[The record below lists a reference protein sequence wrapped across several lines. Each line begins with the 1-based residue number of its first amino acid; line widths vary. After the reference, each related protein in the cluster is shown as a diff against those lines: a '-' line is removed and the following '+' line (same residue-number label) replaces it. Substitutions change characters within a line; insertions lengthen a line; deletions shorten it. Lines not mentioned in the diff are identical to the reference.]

1 MLNRHLKPLLIEWR
15 DITQG
20 AYPDFVRQAKPGPLS
35 GVLPIFSFHTVTPDG
50 FEAELKFL
58 KDNGYHTVIADEA
71 VRFVKGELELPE
83 QSVMLSFDDGRL
95 SVWAVIYP
103 LLKKYGF
110 RATVFLTPDLVRPT
124 EGLSPNLEDVWKGR
138 AELSD
143 IAGCDQFAEPAISWQ
158 EAAEM
163 EDSGVIDFQGHT
175 LGHRRIPVGPKI
187 VDFVHPGRIKHFFF
201 RFQIPWMREG
211 ENDPYRLS
219 QWLGAPV
226 YESAPFYH
234 EGKLYLEDVSLRQV
248 CVGYVQ
254 SNGGESFFDQPDWRK
269 QLEDVVDSHAKETNA
284 WESESD
290 QKIRMARDLKACKEK
305 IESHLPGK
313 KVTHL
318 AYPWGGGCPASIE
331 ASKETGYV
339 SNFWSTIPGQ
349 PINKPGDDATH
360 LVRLK
365 HDFIWRLPGKGRKSF
380 LNTFGQKFLR
390 RAMGRLD
397 Y

>member
-1 MLNRHLKPLLIEWR
+1 MISRHLKPLLIEWR

-20 AYPDFVRQAKPGPLS
+20 AYPDFVRQVRPEPLY
-35 GVLPIFSFHTVTPDG
+35 GILPIFSFHTMTPDG

-58 KDNGYHTVIADEA
+58 KDNGYHTVVADEA
-71 VRFVKGELELPE
+71 GRFVKGELELPE
-83 QSVMLSFDDGRL
+83 QSVMLSVDDGRL

-124 EGLSPNLEDVWKGR
+124 EGLSPNLDDVWNGK
-138 AELSD
+138 AKEFD
-143 IAGCDQFAEPAISWQ
+143 ITGCDQFEEPAISWQ
-158 EAAEM
+158 EAVVM
-163 EDSGVIDFQGHT
+163 EESGVIDFQGHT
-175 LGHRRIPVGPKI
+175 LGHRRIPIGPKI
-187 VDFVHPGRIKHFFF
+187 VDFVHPGRITQFFF

-211 ENDPYRLS
+211 ENNLYRLN

-234 EGKLYLEDVSLRQV
+234 ESPLYLEDVSLRQA
-248 CVGYVQ
+248 CVDFVQ
-254 SNGGESFFDQPDWRK
+254 LKGGEFFFDQPDWRK
-269 QLEDVVDSHAKETNA
+269 QLNDVVADYAKKNNA
-284 WESESD
+284 WESKTD
-290 QKIRMARDLKACKEK
+290 QKIRMVEDLKACKEK
-305 IESHLPGK
+305 IESHLPDK
-313 KVTHL
+313 KVMHL
-318 AYPWGGGCPASIE
+318 AYPWGGGSPVSVE

-349 PINKPGDDATH
+349 PINKPGDDAYC

-380 LNTFGQKFLR
+380 LYTFGQKFVR

>member
-1 MLNRHLKPLLIEWR
+1 MLSRHLKPLLIEWR
-15 DITQG
+15 DMTQC
-20 AYPDFVRQAKPGPLS
+20 AYPDFVRQAKPERLS
-35 GVLPIFSFHTVTPDG
+35 GELPIFSFHTVTPAG

-58 KDNGYHTVIADEA
+58 KENGYHTVTADEA
-71 VRFVKGELELPE
+71 VRFVKGELDLPD

-110 RATVFLTPDLVRPT
+110 RATVFLTPDLVRPAD
-124 EGLSPNLEDVWKGR
+124 GLSFNLEDVWKGK
-138 AELSD
+138 AKLSD
-143 IAGCDQFAEPAISWQ
+143 IEDCDQSDEPAISWQ
-158 EAAEM
+158 EAAIM
-163 EDSGVIDFQGHT
+163 EASGVIDFQGHT
-175 LGHRRIPVGPKI
+175 LGHRRIPVGPRI
-187 VDFVHPGRIKHFFF
+187 VDFVHPGRIKQFFF

-234 EGKLYLEDVSLRQV
+234 EGPLFLEEVSLRQACMDLV
-248 CVGYVQ
+248 R
-254 SNGGESFFDQPDWRK
+254 SNGGVSFFDQPDWRK
-269 QLEDVVDSHAKETNA
+269 QLEGVVTAHAKEKNA
-284 WESESD
+284 WESEAD
-290 QKIRMARDLKACKEK
+290 QKNRMVRDLKACREK
-305 IESHLPGK
+305 IELHLPRK

-318 AYPWGGGCPASIE
+318 AYPWGGGCAASIE
-331 ASKETGYV
+331 ASKDAGYV
-339 SNFWSTIPGQ
+339 SNFWSTIPGH
-349 PINKPGDDATH
+349 PMNKPGDDVFH

-380 LNTFGQKFLR
+380 LNTFGQKFVR
-390 RAMGRLD
+390 RLTGQLD